1 MTTLQDIGA
10 RAVTWRE
17 AEQQY
22 EAEREPVLVGT
33 LGFGKWKE
41 TEQQRD
47 AALNAL
53 RAAVD
58 TYLLQ
63 EQE

>member
-1 MTTLQDIGA
+1 MTLDQIGQL
-10 RAVTWRE
+10 AVTWRD
-17 AEQQY
+17 AERQY
-22 EAEREPVLVGT
+22 EAEREPVRVGR

-41 TEQQRD
+41 TEQERD

-58 TYLLQ
+58 AYQQ